1 VFLEAFESALVLD
14 GDADDVEEM
23 GMPYRVR
30 TFPLDVF
37 ELVSGG
43 DWDQEV
49 EMFLASNSTSLGS

>member
-1 VFLEAFESALVLD
+1 MFVEAFVSVLVFD
-14 GDADDVEEM
+14 GDTDDVEEM

-49 EMFLASNSTSLGS
+49 EMFLASKSTSLRS